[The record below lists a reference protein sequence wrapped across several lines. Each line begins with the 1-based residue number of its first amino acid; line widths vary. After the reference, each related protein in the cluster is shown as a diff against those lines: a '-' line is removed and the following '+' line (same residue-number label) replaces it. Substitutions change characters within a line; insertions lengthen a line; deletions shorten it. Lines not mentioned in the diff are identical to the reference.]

1 MDVPML
7 QTLGFGYVSND
18 LALAMTIVAVIA
30 ATFMGWICDAV
41 MRDTGFG
48 VIGNAALSFLG
59 GGAAVVLWNAY
70 LQPLTASQPVHVVIA
85 AAAASITLLM
95 FCAVLRRML

>member
-1 MDVPML
+1 ML
-7 QTLGFGYVSND
+7 HALGFGHVSND

-41 MRDTGFG
+41 MRDSGFG
-48 VIGNAALSFLG
+48 VIGNAVLSFLG
-59 GGAAVVLWNAY
+59 GAATIVAWNAY
-70 LQPLTASQPVHVVIA
+70 FQPLTASQPVHVVVA

-95 FCAVLRRML
+95 LCAFLRRLL